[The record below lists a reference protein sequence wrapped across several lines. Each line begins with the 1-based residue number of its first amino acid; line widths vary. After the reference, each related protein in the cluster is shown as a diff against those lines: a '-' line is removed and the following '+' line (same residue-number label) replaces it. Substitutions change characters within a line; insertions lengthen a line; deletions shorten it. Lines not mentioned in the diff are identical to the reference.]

1 MLKSGAML
9 GSTDNPNNVVEK
21 RIDRNYNDSG
31 NWEMLLF
38 LDLSLYY
45 LS

>member
-9 GSTDNPNNVVEK
+9 GSIDNPNNVAEK
-21 RIDRNYNDSG
+21 RIGRNYQDSG

-38 LDLSLYY
+38 LDLSLFY